1 MTWSH
6 TRGYAPEYRDADN
19 DVDASVGPQGAA
31 LICELRRLQKF
42 LDQERHQERERF
54 PRTIDVQPAN
64 RHFNDPR
71 GARSTKPPRAPKP
84 PKAVG
89 RLLDMLG
96 LNRRK
101 PIDRGN
107 SPSLHGETPA
117 FARRP
122 VRQDAQDAKDA
133 KDVKDAKG
141 AKVLFHRWPDQ
152 KAERVIPFAPVAN
165 IQNRY
170 PRQAGAHRPPERPS
184 RVELAGLNRLPQPA
198 ETRSRLRSVF
208 GTGLEFIQSGR
219 ASEYVRSA
227 YAFLISHTHAA
238 GLDARSEPKLTT
250 RLTHT
255 FEDELKIGLRV
266 LLVGVGIFGGWA
278 TLVPLSG
285 AVVVPGTLVVESD
298 VKKIQHPAGGVVA
311 NIPVRDGMHVHAG
324 DLLLRLDET
333 QQRANSQVLAQQ
345 LDQIRVRLA
354 RLVAERDGMD
364 QPHMPHELA
373 KRSGD
378 DAVSR
383 LWASE
388 ISLFNSRAAAR
399 RSAKELLRSHV
410 GQLGEQISGLDAQV
424 KSKAAQRDLIS
435 GELEGVD
442 SLYQKGLV
450 PLTRKTSLQREAAR
464 LDGDGGQAAAAIAEA
479 KSKISEAELQAV
491 RIDQDFRTE
500 VMKDLREAQDKE
512 AELVEKTTAAQD
524 LLRRVDLRAPTS
536 GIVHQLSAH
545 TIGGVITPGEVVME
559 IVPESDELQIE
570 AKLPP
575 QDIDHVHT
583 GQQTFV
589 RFSAFNQHTTPQLEG
604 VVSYVSADL
613 SRDRQVNANAAYYT
627 VRVTLPPSERRR
639 LGSLQLVSG
648 MPVEVFLQ
656 TGSRTMMSYLL
667 KPITDQVL
675 RTFN

>member
-1 MTWSH
+1 MTWYH
-6 TRGYAPEYRDADN
+6 ARDQAPGYRDADN
-19 DVDASVGPQGAA
+19 AADVSVGPQGAA

-42 LDQERHQERERF
+42 LNQERDQERCQGRERF
-54 PRTIDVQPAN
+54 PPTVNVQPAD
-64 RHFNDPR
+64 RFSDYVR
-71 GARSTKPPRAPKP
+71 GAKNTKP
-84 PKAVG
+84 PKAVD
-89 RLLDMLG
+89 RLLNMFG

-101 PIDRGN
+101 PTDRGN
-107 SPSLHGETPA
+107 RSN
-117 FARRP
+117 
-122 VRQDAQDAKDA
+122 VRGKAAVLATRSIHQD
-133 KDVKDAKG
+133 
-141 AKVLFHRWPDQ
+141 AKVLFHAWPNQ
-152 KAERVIPFAPVAN
+152 RAERVDSPAATTNKEGDYARRP
-165 IQNRY
+165 RY
-170 PRQAGAHRPPERPS
+170 PAERQS
-184 RVELAGLNRLPQPA
+184 RFDLRDLTEMPWLA
-198 ETRSRLRSVF
+198 ETRSRLRPVF
-208 GTGLEFIQSGR
+208 GAGLEFLQSGR

-227 YAFLISHTHAA
+227 GAFLISRTHAA
-238 GLDARSEPKLTT
+238 GLGERSEPELTT

-266 LLVGVGIFGGWA
+266 LLVGVGILGGWA

-324 DLLLRLDET
+324 DQLLRLDET
-333 QQRANSQVLAQQ
+333 QLRANSQVLAQQ

-364 QPHMPHELA
+364 QPQMPHELA
-373 KRSGD
+373 SRSGD
-378 DAVSR
+378 DAVRR

-388 ISLFNSRAAAR
+388 ISLFNSRAATR

-424 KSKAAQRDLIS
+424 KSKAAQHNLIS

-464 LDGDGGQAAAAIAEA
+464 LDGEGGQATAAIAEA
-479 KSKISEAELQAV
+479 KSKISETELQAV
-491 RIDQDFRTE
+491 RVDQDFRTE

-512 AELVEKTTAAQD
+512 AELVEKATAAND
-524 LLRRVDLRAPTS
+524 LLKRVDLRAPTS
-536 GIVHQLSAH
+536 GIVHQLSVH

-559 IVPESDELQIE
+559 IIPESDELQIE

-575 QDIDHVHT
+575 QDIDHVHP
-583 GQQTFV
+583 GQRTYV
-589 RFSAFNQHTTPQLEG
+589 RFSAFNQRTTPQLDG

-613 SRDRQVNANAAYYT
+613 NHDRQANANAAFYT

-639 LGSLQLVSG
+639 LGNLQLVSG